1 MEILGAFRK
10 IDSNTVIVGDFNT
23 TLSTM
28 DKSSKQKI
36 NKDIMALNDT
46 LDQMDLI
53 DIYIAFHPKEAKYTF
68 FSNAHET
75 FSKSD
80 HMVGHKINLN
90 KFKKI
95 EIISSIL
102 LDHNGLKL
110 ETSLKGK
117 TQKPSNTWRL
127 NNMLLINEWVNN
139 EIKEEIKKYVETNE
153 NECITAQNLWDAGNA
168 VLRGKFRVI

>member
-1 MEILGAFRK
+1 MGAFRK

-68 FSNAHET
+68 FSNARG
-75 FSKSD
+75 SCSIID
-80 HMVGHKINLN
+80 HIVGLKTSLN
-90 KFKKI
+90 KFKNI
-95 EIISSIL
+95 EIITSIFSV
-102 LDHNGLKL
+102 DNGLTL
-110 ETSLKGK
+110 ER
-117 TQKPSNTWRL
+117 N
-127 NNMLLINEWVNN
+127 
-139 EIKEEIKKYVETNE
+139 IKEKLKSIK
-153 NECITAQNLWDAGNA
+153 IHGD
-168 VLRGKFRVI
+168 

>member
-1 MEILGAFRK
+1 MGAFRK

-75 FSKSD
+75 FSKTD

-90 KFKKI
+90 KFKKT
-95 EIISSIL
+95 EIKSSIF
-102 LDHNGLKL
+102 LDHNDLKL
-110 ETSLKGK
+110 GTNVKEK
-117 TQKPSNTWRL
+117 T
-127 NNMLLINEWVNN
+127 
-139 EIKEEIKKYVETNE
+139 
-153 NECITAQNLWDAGNA
+153 
-168 VLRGKFRVI
+168 